1 MLRSQ
6 VLRVSFSSWFGNL
19 SCVFQ
24 RFPLSLL
31 LRRGSFDNSRV
42 ESDEWNVFI
51 KRPTRIMNDPID
63 NNLMPTLHT
72 EMFPR
77 YMHLRRSIR
86 KKHRLIRPCLINPF
100 YRAPSLFPPARYKS
114 PEKSSPI
121 QRRNY
126 CKTDKG
132 AGSLCIK
139 GKRYPGRSLR

>member
-6 VLRVSFSSWFGNL
+6 VLRVSFSSRFGSL

-24 RFPLSLL
+24 RFLLSLL

-100 YRAPSLFPPARYKS
+100 YRASSLFFLLQDIRVLRRVLQYKGEIIARLTRMLVVS
-114 PEKSSPI
+114 VSRGNGILE
-121 QRRNY
+121 
-126 CKTDKG
+126 DH
-132 AGSLCIK
+132 
-139 GKRYPGRSLR
+139 